1 MEFRTE
7 RVSKG
12 KNFPH
17 VQLAKFE
24 ARIAKRKEFSIL
36 RIINRDRITNPRPQI
51 EHINRFFVSV
61 IDLEKAAALDPSLYR
76 KRQSGRLLTILPIG
90 GIPRDCDTRST
101 QYEGLPRNREG
112 VYLGDSR
119 VLQLRP

>member
-51 EHINRFFVSV
+51 EHINRFLDG
-61 IDLEKAAALDPSLYR
+61 ILDQEKAAAIDPSLYR
-76 KRQSGRLLTILPIG
+76 KQQNAR
-90 GIPRDCDTRST
+90 
-101 QYEGLPRNREG
+101 
-112 VYLGDSR
+112 
-119 VLQLRP
+119 